1 VGEIVRIDTHDV
13 PWFDYKDDASDGPPP
28 IRVKPLTRGR
38 SGVPPVQFVE
48 YAAGHED
55 PMHSHDTDEI
65 FVVVEGEIQLEGI
78 TNGAGSIVFVPR
90 DTEYAVKAGPDGAR
104 YYRIVTS

>member
-1 VGEIVRIDTHDV
+1 MSAIYRVDQADV
-13 PWFDYKDDASDGPPP
+13 PWFEYQDEAWDGPPP
-28 IRVKPLTRGR
+28 IRVKPLTRGHE
-38 SGVPPVQFVE
+38 GVPPVQFVE

-65 FVVVEGEIQLEGI
+65 FLVVEGEIQLEGI
-78 TNGAGSIVFVPR
+78 SNGPGNIVFVPR
-90 DTEYAVKAGPDGAR
+90 DTQYAVKAGPEGAR